1 MKTFKVNGK
10 NGSYAINLPQSLEEL
25 GTEYL
30 SKCTDFI
37 NPAPNYAVVAV
48 VYKDLLSLVLTVAKK
63 KNPVNA
69 AVIPVFVKAGDSDSE
84 FIKSIKLGDR
94 VVVSGSDLSIG
105 HHIKSPYNK
114 ITPSNIMIICDGDKD
129 IYRDSMTMKE
139 PVCFVEFKL
148 VPISAIHAK
157 LNDTPKGYVNPF
169 IKGYSNSFI
178 SNYGKTDIEN

>member
-10 NGSYAINLPQSLEEL
+10 AGSYVINLPQNLKEI

-30 SKCTDFI
+30 SDCTKFI
-37 NPAPNYAVVAV
+37 NPAPNYAVIAV
-48 VYKDLLSLVLTVAKK
+48 VYKDLLSLVLTAAKK
-63 KNPVNA
+63 KGSVNA

-84 FIKSIKLGDR
+84 FIKSINLGDR

-105 HHIKSPYNK
+105 HHISSPYNK
-114 ITPSNIMIICDGDKD
+114 ITPSTISIICDGDKD
-129 IYRDSMTMKE
+129 IYRESMTMQE

-157 LNDTPKGYVNPF
+157 LDDTAKDYINPF
-169 IKGYSNSFI
+169 ISSNDR
-178 SNYGKTDIEN
+178 NGVED

>member
-10 NGSYAINLPQSLEEL
+10 NGSYVINLPQSLEEL

-48 VYKDLLSLVLTVAKK
+48 VYKDLLSLVLTAAKK
-63 KNPVNA
+63 KTPVNT
-69 AVIPVFVKAGDSDSE
+69 AVIPVFIKAGENDSE
-84 FIKSIKLGDR
+84 FIKSINLGDR

-105 HHIKSPYNK
+105 HHISSPYNK
-114 ITPSNIMIICDGDKD
+114 ITPSYISLICDGDKD
-129 IYRDSMTMKE
+129 IYRDSMTMQE

-157 LNDTPKGYVNPF
+157 LDDNVKGYINP
-169 IKGYSNSFI
+169 FI
-178 SNYGKTDIEN
+178 SNYGKNDVEN

>member
-10 NGSYAINLPQSLEEL
+10 AGSYVINLPQSLEEI

-30 SKCTDFI
+30 SDCTKFI

-48 VYKDLLSLVLTVAKK
+48 VYKDSLSLVLTAAKK
-63 KNPVNA
+63 KTPVNA

-94 VVVSGSDLSIG
+94 IVVAASDLSIG
-105 HHIKSPYNK
+105 HHIASPYNK
-114 ITPSNIMIICDGDKD
+114 ITPSTVYVICDGDKD
-129 IYRDSMTMKE
+129 IYRESMTMQE

-157 LNDTPKGYVNPF
+157 LDDAVKGYINPF
-169 IKGYSNSFI
+169 ISTVDK
-178 SNYGKTDIEN
+178 DDVED

>member
-10 NGSYAINLPQSLEEL
+10 AGSYVINLPQSLKEI

-30 SKCTDFI
+30 SYCTKFI

-48 VYKDLLSLVLTVAKK
+48 VYKDLLSLVLTAAKK
-63 KNPVNA
+63 KTPVNA
-69 AVIPVFVKAGDSDSE
+69 AVIPVFIKAGDSDSE

-94 VVVSGSDLSIG
+94 IVVSASDLSIG
-105 HHIKSPYNK
+105 HHIASPYNK
-114 ITPSNIMIICDGDKD
+114 ITPSTVYVICDGDKD
-129 IYRDSMTMKE
+129 IYRESMTMQE

-157 LNDTPKGYVNPF
+157 LDDTVKGYANPF
-169 IKGYSNSFI
+169 ISLDNK
-178 SNYGKTDIEN
+178 DDVED

>member
-10 NGSYAINLPQSLEEL
+10 AGSYVINLPQSLKEI

-30 SKCTDFI
+30 FDCTKFI

-48 VYKDLLSLVLTVAKK
+48 VYEDLLSLVLTSAKK
-63 KNPVNA
+63 KTPVNI
-69 AVIPVFVKAGDSDSE
+69 AVTPVFVKAGNNDSE
-84 FIKSIKLGDR
+84 FIKSINLGDR

-105 HHIKSPYNK
+105 HHINSPYNK
-114 ITPSNIMIICDGDKD
+114 ITPSTISIICEGDKD
-129 IYRDSMTMKE
+129 IYRESMTMQE

-157 LNDTPKGYVNPF
+157 LDDTVKDYINPF
-169 IKGYSNSFI
+169 ISSDDRNGVE
-178 SNYGKTDIEN
+178 D

>member
-10 NGSYAINLPQSLEEL
+10 NGSYVINLPQSLEEL

-37 NPAPNYAVVAV
+37 NPAPNYAVVAI
-48 VYKDLLSLVLTVAKK
+48 VYKDLLSLVLTAAKK
-63 KNPVNA
+63 KTPVNT
-69 AVIPVFVKAGDSDSE
+69 AVIPVFIKAGESDSE
-84 FIKSIKLGDR
+84 FIKSINLGDR

-105 HHIKSPYNK
+105 HHISSPYNK
-114 ITPSNIMIICDGDKD
+114 ITPSYISLICDGDKD
-129 IYRDSMTMKE
+129 IYRDSMTMQE

-157 LNDTPKGYVNPF
+157 LDDNVKGYINP
-169 IKGYSNSFI
+169 FI
-178 SNYGKTDIEN
+178 SNYGKNDVEN

>member
-10 NGSYAINLPQSLEEL
+10 DGSYVINLPQSLKEI

-30 SKCTDFI
+30 SDCTKFI

-48 VYKDLLSLVLTVAKK
+48 VYEDLLSLVLTSAKK
-63 KNPVNA
+63 KTPVNI
-69 AVIPVFVKAGDSDSE
+69 AVTPVFVKAGNNDSE
-84 FIKSIKLGDR
+84 FIKSINLGDR

-105 HHIKSPYNK
+105 HHINSPYNK
-114 ITPSNIMIICDGDKD
+114 ITPSTISIICEGDKD
-129 IYRDSMTMKE
+129 IYRESMTMQE

-157 LNDTPKGYVNPF
+157 LDDTVKGYVNPF
-169 IKGYSNSFI
+169 ISSDDRNSVE
-178 SNYGKTDIEN
+178 D

>member
-1 MKTFKVNGK
+1 MKTFKVNGRA
-10 NGSYAINLPQSLEEL
+10 GSYVINFPQSLEEV

-30 SKCTDFI
+30 SNCTDFI
-37 NPAPNYAVVAV
+37 NPAPNYAVIAV
-48 VYKDLLSLVLTVAKK
+48 VYKDLLSLVLTAAKK
-63 KNPVNA
+63 KGSVNA

-84 FIKSIKLGDR
+84 FIKSVKLGDR

-105 HHIKSPYNK
+105 HHISSPYNK

-129 IYRDSMTMKE
+129 IYRESMAMQE

-157 LNDTPKGYVNPF
+157 LDDTVKGYVNPF
-169 IKGYSNSFI
+169 ISKDDN
-178 SNYGKTDIEN
+178 DDVED

>member
-10 NGSYAINLPQSLEEL
+10 AGSYVINLPQNLEEI

-30 SKCTDFI
+30 SDCTKFI

-48 VYKDLLSLVLTVAKK
+48 VYKDSLSLVLTAAKK
-63 KNPVNA
+63 KTPVNA

-94 VVVSGSDLSIG
+94 VVVSASDLSIG
-105 HHIKSPYNK
+105 HHISSPYNK
-114 ITPSNIMIICDGDKD
+114 ITPSTISVICDGDKD
-129 IYRDSMTMKE
+129 IYRESMTMQE

-148 VPISAIHAK
+148 IPISAIHAK
-157 LNDTPKGYVNPF
+157 LDDTVKDYINPF
-169 IKGYSNSFI
+169 ISSDDRNGVE
-178 SNYGKTDIEN
+178 D